1 MEMYGI
7 VSSVKRDY
15 IVDLASQGKRVD
27 ARMLDQ
33 FREVSVELSPI
44 KSAQGS
50 ALVKIGKTQVLAGIK
65 LEHAEPFTDRPDS
78 GVLIVNAELLPLAS
92 PTFEPG
98 RPDENA
104 IELAR
109 VVDRGIRESE
119 AIDLEKL
126 VIKSGED
133 VWAVFIDIYALDHDG
148 NLIDASALAA
158 IAALLNVKL
167 PKDEA
172 WTLPE
177 FPLQEKP
184 VAVTVAKINGKLM
197 VDPCL
202 DEESVMDA
210 RITMATIKDGSIC
223 AMQKGGIGYFS
234 REELEQA
241 YELVREKSA
250 ELRAKLG

>member
-1 MEMYGI
+1 MHEI

-15 IVDLASQGKRVD
+15 IADLARQEKRVD
-27 ARMLDQ
+27 GRALDQ
-33 FREVSVELSPI
+33 FREISIEVGPI
-44 KSAQGS
+44 KIANGS
-50 ALVKIGKTQVLAGIK
+50 ALVKIGKTQVLVGVKI
-65 LEHAEPFTDRPDS
+65 EHAEPFPDTPES
-78 GVLIVNAELLPLAS
+78 GVLMVNAELLPLAS

-109 VVDRGIRESE
+109 VVDRGVRESG
-119 AIDLEKL
+119 AIALEKL
-126 VIKSGED
+126 GIKPGED
-133 VWAVFIDIYALDHDG
+133 VWAVFVDIHVLDHDG

-158 IAALLNVKL
+158 MAALLNVK
-167 PKDEA
+167 PPEEEA

-177 FPLQEKP
+177 FPLQKKP
-184 VAVTVAKINGKLM
+184 VSVTVSKVNGKLM

-210 RITMATIKDGSIC
+210 RITIVTLEDGSIC

-241 YELVREKSA
+241 YELARAKAA

>member
-1 MEMYGI
+1 MHEI
-7 VSSVKRDY
+7 VSSVRRDY
-15 IVDLASQGKRVD
+15 IADLARQGKRID
-27 ARMLDQ
+27 FRTLDQ
-33 FREVSVELSPI
+33 FREVSVEVGSI

-50 ALVKIGKTQVLAGIK
+50 ALVKVGKTQVMAGIK
-65 LEHAEPFTDRPDS
+65 VEHAEPFADKPDS
-78 GVLIVNAELLPLAS
+78 GMLIVNAELLPLAS

-109 VVDRGIRESE
+109 VVDRGIRESN
-119 AIDLEKL
+119 AIDLDKL

-133 VWAVFIDIYALDHDG
+133 VWAVFIDIHVLDHDG

-158 IAALLNVKL
+158 IAALLNAKP

-172 WTLPE
+172 WKLPE
-177 FPLQEKP
+177 FPIQKKP
-184 VAVTVAKINGKLM
+184 VTVTVAKINNKLM

-202 DEESVMDA
+202 DEEGVMDA
-210 RITMATIKDGSIC
+210 RITIATIEDGSVC
-223 AMQKGGIGYFS
+223 AMQKGGIGCFS

-241 YELVREKSA
+241 YELARAKGA

>member
-1 MEMYGI
+1 VYKI

-15 IVDLASQGKRVD
+15 IADLVRQGKRID
-27 ARMLDQ
+27 ARTLDQ
-33 FREVSVELSPI
+33 FREISIEVGPV

-50 ALVKIGKTQVLAGIK
+50 ALVKIGKTQVIAGVK
-65 LEHAEPFTDRPDS
+65 VEHAEPFADKPDS
-78 GVLIVNAELLPLAS
+78 GMLIVNAELLPLAS

-98 RPDENA
+98 RPGENA

-109 VVDRGIRESE
+109 VVDRGIRESD

-133 VWAVFIDIYALDHDG
+133 VWAVFIDIYVLDHDG

-158 IAALLNVKL
+158 MAALLNAKPL
-167 PKDEA
+167 EDEA

-177 FPLQEKP
+177 FPIQKKP
-184 VAVTVAKINGKLM
+184 VAVTVVKINDRLA
-197 VDPCL
+197 VDPCV
-202 DEESVMDA
+202 DEEGVMDA
-210 RITMATIKDGSIC
+210 RITIATIEDGSIC
-223 AMQKGGIGYFS
+223 AMQKGGIGCFS

-241 YELVREKSA
+241 HELARVKGA

>member
-1 MEMYGI
+1 MQEI
-7 VSSVKRDY
+7 VSSVRRDY
-15 IVDLASQGKRVD
+15 IADLARQGKRID
-27 ARMLDQ
+27 ARTMDQ
-33 FREVSVELSPI
+33 FRDVSVEVGSI

-50 ALVKIGKTQVLAGIK
+50 ALVTVGKTQVIAGIK
-65 LEHAEPFTDRPDS
+65 MEHAEPFPDKPDS
-78 GVLIVNAELLPLAS
+78 GMLIVNAELLPLAS

-109 VVDRGIRESE
+109 VVDRGIRESN
-119 AIDLEKL
+119 AIDLDKL

-133 VWAVFIDIYALDHDG
+133 VWAVFIDIHVLDHDG

-158 IAALLNVKL
+158 IAALLNAK
-167 PKDEA
+167 PPEDEA

-177 FPLQEKP
+177 FPIQKRP
-184 VAVTVAKINGKLM
+184 VTVTVAKINNKLM

-202 DEESVMDA
+202 DEEGVMDA
-210 RITMATIKDGSIC
+210 RISMATIEDGSIC
-223 AMQKGGIGYFS
+223 AMQKGGIGWFS

-241 YELVREKSA
+241 YELAKTEGA
-250 ELRAKLG
+250 ELRSKLG

>member
-1 MEMYGI
+1 MYEI

-15 IVDLASQGKRVD
+15 IADLAREGKRID
-27 ARMLDQ
+27 ARTLNQ
-33 FREVSVELSPI
+33 FREVSVEVGPI

-50 ALVKIGKTQVLAGIK
+50 ALVKVGKTQVIAGIK
-65 LEHAEPFTDRPDS
+65 VEHAEPFPDKPDN
-78 GVLIVNAELLPLAS
+78 GMLIVNAELLPLAS

-98 RPDENA
+98 RPNENA

-109 VVDRGIRESE
+109 VVDRGIRESN
-119 AIDLEKL
+119 AIDLDKL

-133 VWAVFIDIYALDHDG
+133 VWAVFIDIYVLDHDG

-158 IAALLNVKL
+158 IAALLNAKPL
-167 PKDEA
+167 EDEA

-177 FPLQEKP
+177 FPIQKRP
-184 VAVTVAKINGKLM
+184 VTVTVAKINNKLII
-197 VDPCL
+197 DPCL
-202 DEESVMDA
+202 DEEGVMDA
-210 RITMATIKDGSIC
+210 RISIATIEDGSIC
-223 AMQKGGIGYFS
+223 AMQKGGIGYFL

-241 YELVREKSA
+241 YEMARAEGA

>member
-1 MEMYGI
+1 MHEI

-15 IVDLASQGKRVD
+15 IADLARQGKRID
-27 ARMLDQ
+27 TRTLDQ
-33 FREVSVELSPI
+33 FREISIEVGPV

-50 ALVKIGKTQVLAGIK
+50 ALVKIGKTQVIAGVK
-65 LEHAEPFTDRPDS
+65 VERAEPFADKPDS
-78 GVLIVNAELLPLAS
+78 GMLIVNAELLPLAS

-98 RPDENA
+98 RPGENA

-109 VVDRGIRESE
+109 VVDRGIRESD

-133 VWAVFIDIYALDHDG
+133 VWAVFIDIYVLDHDG

-158 IAALLNVKL
+158 MAALLNAKPL
-167 PKDEA
+167 EDEA

-177 FPLQEKP
+177 FPIQKKP
-184 VAVTVAKINGKLM
+184 VAVTVVKINDRLV
-197 VDPCL
+197 VDPCV
-202 DEESVMDA
+202 DEEGVMDA
-210 RITMATIKDGSIC
+210 RITIATIEDGSIC
-223 AMQKGGIGYFS
+223 AMQKGGIGCFS

-241 YELVREKSA
+241 HELARVKGA

>member
-1 MEMYGI
+1 MHEI

-15 IVDLASQGKRVD
+15 IADLARQGKRID
-27 ARMLDQ
+27 TRTLDQ
-33 FREVSVELSPI
+33 FREISIEVGPV

-50 ALVKIGKTQVLAGIK
+50 ALVKIGKTQVIAGVK
-65 LEHAEPFTDRPDS
+65 VERAEPFADKPDS
-78 GVLIVNAELLPLAS
+78 GMLIVNAELLPLAS

-98 RPDENA
+98 RPGENA

-109 VVDRGIRESE
+109 VVDRGIRESD

-133 VWAVFIDIYALDHDG
+133 VWAVFIDIYVLDHDG

-158 IAALLNVKL
+158 MAALLNAKPL
-167 PKDEA
+167 EDEA

-177 FPLQEKP
+177 FPIQKKP
-184 VAVTVAKINGKLM
+184 VAVTVVKINDRLV
-197 VDPCL
+197 VDPCV
-202 DEESVMDA
+202 DEEGVMDA
-210 RITMATIKDGSIC
+210 RITIATIEDGSIC
-223 AMQKGGIGYFS
+223 AMQKGGIGCFS

-241 YELVREKSA
+241 HELAQVKGA

>member
-1 MEMYGI
+1 MYEI

-15 IVDLASQGKRVD
+15 IADLAREGKRID
-27 ARMLDQ
+27 ARTLNQ
-33 FREVSVELSPI
+33 FREVSVEVGPI

-50 ALVKIGKTQVLAGIK
+50 ALVKVGKTQVIAGIK
-65 LEHAEPFTDRPDS
+65 VEHAEPFPDKPDN
-78 GVLIVNAELLPLAS
+78 GMLIVNAELLPLAS

-98 RPDENA
+98 RPNENA

-109 VVDRGIRESE
+109 VVDRGIRESN
-119 AIDLEKL
+119 AIDLDKL

-133 VWAVFIDIYALDHDG
+133 VWAVFIDIYVLDHDG

-158 IAALLNVKL
+158 IAALLNAKPL
-167 PKDEA
+167 EDEA

-177 FPLQEKP
+177 FPIQKRP
-184 VAVTVAKINGKLM
+184 VTVTVAKINNKLII
-197 VDPCL
+197 DPCL
-202 DEESVMDA
+202 DEEGVMDA
-210 RITMATIKDGSIC
+210 RISIATIEDGSIC
-223 AMQKGGIGYFS
+223 AMQKGGIGCFL

-241 YELVREKSA
+241 YEMARAEGA

>member
-1 MEMYGI
+1 VYKI

-15 IVDLASQGKRVD
+15 IADLVRQGKRID
-27 ARMLDQ
+27 ARTLDQ
-33 FREVSVELSPI
+33 FREISIEVGPV

-50 ALVKIGKTQVLAGIK
+50 ALVKIGKTQVIAGVK
-65 LEHAEPFTDRPDS
+65 VERAEPFADKPDS
-78 GVLIVNAELLPLAS
+78 GMLIVNAELLPLAS

-98 RPDENA
+98 RPGENA

-109 VVDRGIRESE
+109 VVDRGIRESD

-133 VWAVFIDIYALDHDG
+133 VWAVFIDIYVLDHDG

-158 IAALLNVKL
+158 MAALLNAKPL
-167 PKDEA
+167 EDEA

-177 FPLQEKP
+177 FPIQKKP
-184 VAVTVAKINGKLM
+184 VAVTVVKINDRLV
-197 VDPCL
+197 VDPCV
-202 DEESVMDA
+202 DEEGVMDA
-210 RITMATIKDGSIC
+210 RITIATIEDGSIC
-223 AMQKGGIGYFS
+223 AMQKGGIGCFS

-241 YELVREKSA
+241 HELARVKGA

>member
-1 MEMYGI
+1 MYEI
-7 VSSVKRDY
+7 VSSVRRDY
-15 IVDLASQGKRVD
+15 IADLARQDKRID
-27 ARMLDQ
+27 ARTMDQ
-33 FREVSVELSPI
+33 FREVSVEVGPI

-50 ALVKIGKTQVLAGIK
+50 ALVKIGKTQVIAGIK
-65 LEHAEPFTDRPDS
+65 MEHAEPFPDKPDS
-78 GVLIVNAELLPLAS
+78 GMLVVNAELLPLAS

-109 VVDRGIRESE
+109 VVDRGIRESN
-119 AIDLEKL
+119 AIDLDKL

-133 VWAVFIDIYALDHDG
+133 VWAVFIDIYVLDHDG

-158 IAALLNVKL
+158 IAALLNAK
-167 PKDEA
+167 PPEDEA

-177 FPLQEKP
+177 FPIQKRP
-184 VAVTVAKINGKLM
+184 VTVTVAKINNKLM

-202 DEESVMDA
+202 DEEGVMEA
-210 RITMATIKDGSIC
+210 RISIATIEDGSIC
-223 AMQKGGIGYFS
+223 AMQKGGIGWFS
-234 REELEQA
+234 PEELEQV
-241 YELVREKSA
+241 YELAKAEGA

>member
-1 MEMYGI
+1 MHEI

-15 IVDLASQGKRVD
+15 IADLARQGKRID
-27 ARMLDQ
+27 TRTLDQ
-33 FREVSVELSPI
+33 FREISIEVGPV

-50 ALVKIGKTQVLAGIK
+50 ALVKIGKTQVMAGVK
-65 LEHAEPFTDRPDS
+65 VERAEPFADKPDS
-78 GVLIVNAELLPLAS
+78 GMLIVNAELLPLAS

-98 RPDENA
+98 RPGENA

-109 VVDRGIRESE
+109 VVDRGIRESD

-133 VWAVFIDIYALDHDG
+133 VWAVFIDIYVLDHDG

-158 IAALLNVKL
+158 MAALLNAKPL
-167 PKDEA
+167 EDEA

-177 FPLQEKP
+177 FPIQKKP
-184 VAVTVAKINGKLM
+184 VAVTVVKINDRLV
-197 VDPCL
+197 VDPCV
-202 DEESVMDA
+202 DEEGVMDA
-210 RITMATIKDGSIC
+210 RITIATIEDGSIC
-223 AMQKGGIGYFS
+223 AMQKGGIGCFS

-241 YELVREKSA
+241 HELARVKGA

>member
-1 MEMYGI
+1 MYEI

-15 IVDLASQGKRVD
+15 IADLAREGKRID
-27 ARMLDQ
+27 ARTLNQ
-33 FREVSVELSPI
+33 FREVSVEVGPI

-50 ALVKIGKTQVLAGIK
+50 ALVKVGKTQVIAGIK
-65 LEHAEPFTDRPDS
+65 VEHAEPFPDKPDS
-78 GVLIVNAELLPLAS
+78 GMLIVNAELLPLAS

-98 RPDENA
+98 RPNENA

-109 VVDRGIRESE
+109 VVDRGIRESN
-119 AIDLEKL
+119 AIDLDKL

-133 VWAVFIDIYALDHDG
+133 VWAVFIDIYVLDHDG

-158 IAALLNVKL
+158 IAALLNAKPL
-167 PKDEA
+167 EDEA

-177 FPLQEKP
+177 FPIQKRP
-184 VAVTVAKINGKLM
+184 VTVTVAKINNKLII
-197 VDPCL
+197 DPCL
-202 DEESVMDA
+202 DEEGVMDA
-210 RITMATIKDGSIC
+210 RISIATIEDGSIC
-223 AMQKGGIGYFS
+223 AMQKGGIGCFL

-241 YELVREKSA
+241 YEMARAEGA

>member
-1 MEMYGI
+1 MYEI
-7 VSSVKRDY
+7 VSSVRRDY
-15 IVDLASQGKRVD
+15 IADLARQDKRID
-27 ARMLDQ
+27 TRTMDQ
-33 FREVSVELSPI
+33 FREVSVEVGPI

-50 ALVKIGKTQVLAGIK
+50 ALVKIGKTQVIAGIK
-65 LEHAEPFTDRPDS
+65 MEHAEPFPDKPDS
-78 GVLIVNAELLPLAS
+78 GMLVVNAELLPLAS

-109 VVDRGIRESE
+109 VVDRGIRESN
-119 AIDLEKL
+119 AIDLDKL

-133 VWAVFIDIYALDHDG
+133 VWAVFIDIYVLDHDG

-158 IAALLNVKL
+158 MAALLNTE
-167 PKDEA
+167 PPEDEA

-177 FPLQEKP
+177 FPIQKRP
-184 VAVTVAKINGKLM
+184 VTVTVAKINNKLM

-202 DEESVMDA
+202 DEEGVMEA
-210 RITMATIKDGSIC
+210 RISIATIEDGSIC
-223 AMQKGGIGYFS
+223 AMQKGGIGWFS
-234 REELEQA
+234 PEELEQV
-241 YELVREKSA
+241 YELAKAEGA